1 MTPLTIIAPT
11 TEFQVESKATKE
23 IMAKTIKKSDTFGK
37 LLEKDKLYKFLRIT
51 AWICKGL

>member
-51 AWICKGL
+51 AWIC